1 MSAMWQCHYCR
12 LPLSLEVQRR
22 NRLCPNCGSDIHCCK
37 NCTHFDDSISSKCR
51 EPNSPWVRDHETQ
64 NSCAFFE
71 FKNSSAPARHDTKD
85 DASSEAERAKEA
97 FRALFR
103 NP

>member
-1 MSAMWQCHYCR
+1 MWRCHYCHSA
-12 LPLSLEVQRR
+12 LSLDVQRK

-37 NCTHFDDSISSKCR
+37 NCIHFDEDLSSKCR
-51 EPNSPWVRDHETQ
+51 EPNSPWIRDRAAQ
-64 NSCAFFE
+64 NHCPFFE
-71 FKNSSAPARHDTKD
+71 FRPSSEPTSANSKTA
-85 DASSEAERAKEA
+85 DATSEAERAKEA